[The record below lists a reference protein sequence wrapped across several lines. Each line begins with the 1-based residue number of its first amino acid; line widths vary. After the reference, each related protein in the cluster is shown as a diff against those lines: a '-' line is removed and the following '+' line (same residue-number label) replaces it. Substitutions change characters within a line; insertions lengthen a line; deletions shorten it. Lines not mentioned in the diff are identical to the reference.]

1 MIFTYFIWFDIFPF
15 QAFNLYKFIY
25 TVLIKLNFK
34 FTHIDN
40 KNENSISSECIQNMY
55 PICTSSYEAFSF
67 V

>member
-1 MIFTYFIWFDIFPF
+1 MIYTYFIWFDIFPF
-15 QAFNLYKFIY
+15 QAFYFTII
-25 TVLIKLNFK
+25 IKLNFK

-40 KNENSISSECIQNMY
+40 KNENLISSEFIQNMY